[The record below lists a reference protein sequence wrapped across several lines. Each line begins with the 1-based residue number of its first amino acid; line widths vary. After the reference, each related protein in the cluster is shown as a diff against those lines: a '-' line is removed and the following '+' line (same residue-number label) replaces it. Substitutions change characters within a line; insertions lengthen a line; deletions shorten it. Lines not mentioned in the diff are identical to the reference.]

1 MVHTAILTE
10 FMLIMAL
17 LLQLTGLAFAV
28 MMDTYLR
35 KEQRKAILMI
45 VSLTCLLIVQNIAD
59 YMIELHMIMPFA
71 RTVIAIIGY
80 SIRPIIIVSFFDI
93 VEYKERKRWMW
104 LLVGLNSLI
113 YMTALFSDICFS
125 IDRNN
130 IFFRGPLGYSCHVIS
145 GILLVYLFVIT
156 VKKFR
161 HEKKLEECIPLLNLL
176 LITAAV
182 ITDSL
187 IARQLIIS
195 FLTMA
200 IVTSSLFYY
209 FWLHLHLVREHE
221 QSLMEAQRIQI
232 MMTQIQPHFIYNT
245 ISTIKVLCR
254 KDPEMAADIAA
265 KFGVYL
271 RQNLDSLGMTEMI
284 PVQTELEHTQIYT
297 DIEMVRFRNIKV
309 EYDIS
314 DSDFSLPPLTIQPM
328 VENAIRQGV
337 RIRKEGIVRVIVKR
351 DMNYHEIV
359 IQDNG
364 QGFDA
369 DKVETDGGNHIGIRN
384 VRERIR
390 SMCGG
395 SLTID
400 SHIGTGTTVTI
411 RIPIENNN
419 SLI

>member
-80 SIRPIIIVSFFDI
+80 SIRPIIIVMFFDI
-93 VEYKERKRWMW
+93 IENRERKRWMW

-113 YMTALFSDICFS
+113 HLTAFFSNICFS

-130 IFFRGPLGYSCHVIS
+130 AFFRGPLGYSCHAIS
-145 GILLVYLFVIT
+145 GVLLVYLFVIT
-156 VKKFR
+156 VKRFR
-161 HEKKLEECIPLLNLL
+161 NEKKLEECIPLLNLL

-221 QSLMEAQRIQI
+221 HSLMEAQRIQI

-364 QGFDA
+364 QGFDVN
-369 DKVETDGGNHIGIRN
+369 KVETDGVNHIGIRN
-384 VRERIR
+384 VRERIKSIR
-390 SMCGG
+390 GG

-411 RIPIENNN
+411 RIPSE
-419 SLI
+419 